1 VLGGT
6 PNEGESRVNHHLQ
19 KATKEDFEDKAEEAL
34 QELISDL
41 DSRSSTLDISL
52 EDYANVLVGLVDSLR
67 ERAECVQQEADELV
81 EDP

>member
-1 VLGGT
+1 
-6 PNEGESRVNHHLQ
+6 VNHHLQ